1 MTKTYWPE
9 SNKKQVKNATNVD
22 EERLM
27 KNESPAISKESQI
40 SDRKVVTR
48 IQLKKTE
55 QTRQG
60 NPQKSKLQNSETVK
74 KKETGAVMD
83 KRKQRGDQNVLA
95 RKSNKNQ
102 VKNATNVDEERWMKK
117 KLKRVIGN
125 QQGISNQWPA
135 GSD

>member
-1 MTKTYWPE
+1 
-9 SNKKQVKNATNVD
+9 
-22 EERLM
+22 
-27 KNESPAISKESQI
+27 
-40 SDRKVVTR
+40 
-48 IQLKKTE
+48 
-55 QTRQG
+55 
-60 NPQKSKLQNSETVK
+60 
-74 KKETGAVMD
+74 MD

-125 QQGISNQWPA
+125 QQGISNQWSA

>member
-1 MTKTYWPE
+1 
-9 SNKKQVKNATNVD
+9 
-22 EERLM
+22 
-27 KNESPAISKESQI
+27 
-40 SDRKVVTR
+40 
-48 IQLKKTE
+48 
-55 QTRQG
+55 
-60 NPQKSKLQNSETVK
+60 
-74 KKETGAVMD
+74 MD